1 MELSDSTILKV
12 SLMLSILGT
21 AFLLVFSIS
30 LQPTQTSIEKI
41 SSKDIGLRVS
51 IEAKI
56 IKYQLKPNALIFWIA
71 QKEKTLQAVKFNYSL
86 EDVLLLQEN
95 KQLKITGTIQEY
107 NKMLEIVV
115 EKMERIE

>member
-12 SLMLSILGT
+12 SLILSVLGV
-21 AFLLVFSIS
+21 AFLSVFSLS
-30 LQPTQTSIEKI
+30 LEPTQTSIENI

-56 IKYQLKPNALIFWIA
+56 IKTQLTQNALIFWLN
-71 QKEKTLQAVKFNYSL
+71 QNGKTLQAVKFNYSL
-86 EDVLLLQEN
+86 EDLQLLQEK
-95 KQLKITGTIQEY
+95 KQIRITGTIQKY
-107 NKMLEIVV
+107 NKSLEIVV